1 MALALNAIMAQ
12 IRSQNEEEEDM
23 MEGVEEENPVEE
35 PEEFIEN
42 VKLELIAG
50 NKNKDWLVIDEVHIA
65 FLPTPPTHTL
75 GICFI

>member
-12 IRSQNEEEEDM
+12 IRSQNEEEEDEDM

-42 VKLELIAG
+42 
-50 NKNKDWLVIDEVHIA
+50 
-65 FLPTPPTHTL
+65 
-75 GICFI
+75 

>member
-12 IRSQNEEEEDM
+12 IRSQNEEEEEDM

-42 VKLELIAG
+42 
-50 NKNKDWLVIDEVHIA
+50 
-65 FLPTPPTHTL
+65 
-75 GICFI
+75 

>member
-12 IRSQNEEEEDM
+12 IRSQNEEEEEEEDM

-42 VKLELIAG
+42 
-50 NKNKDWLVIDEVHIA
+50 
-65 FLPTPPTHTL
+65 
-75 GICFI
+75 

>member
-1 MALALNAIMAQ
+1 MWIFSSYSISSLWAFFEQSMALALNAIMAQ

-42 VKLELIAG
+42 
-50 NKNKDWLVIDEVHIA
+50 
-65 FLPTPPTHTL
+65 
-75 GICFI
+75 

>member
-1 MALALNAIMAQ
+1 MAFFEQSMALALNAIMAQ

-42 VKLELIAG
+42 
-50 NKNKDWLVIDEVHIA
+50 
-65 FLPTPPTHTL
+65 
-75 GICFI
+75 